1 MPLPSPKTSAWLVGG
16 LMHFL
21 HFCVRVSQVRN
32 VPDMDVGWEDMFHED
47 NDVSWFDWVGALSLS
62 L

>member
-1 MPLPSPKTSAWLVGG
+1 
-16 LMHFL
+16 MHFV

-32 VPDMDVGWEDMFHED
+32 VPDTDVGWEDMFHED
-47 NDVSWFDWVGALSLS
+47 NDVPWFDWVRSLSLS